1 MKRLSVLVAGFL
13 LLVPSLAFPDAV
25 SLRFGYF
32 MPGAKTDIL
41 TNPDS
46 LWAIEFDQMSFK
58 MTDYRGSMMGL
69 SYDYFLS
76 KEISLALSVD
86 TYSKSRPG
94 YYLDYIKYTF
104 PEGDFA
110 FPEEFYE
117 GRSITHAFGVSITPV
132 QASVK
137 LTPLGRK
144 TRVIPFLG
152 GGAGF
157 TFWSVKLYGEM
168 VNFAD
173 DTWVYDDPF
182 LGEVQIY
189 PVEIVNGRERGAQF
203 SYHAFAGFEFPI
215 GYRVTLMA
223 EARYHRSKAV
233 LKEWFLGFDDFD
245 LGGLALTVGFNYWF

>member
-1 MKRLSVLVAGFL
+1 MKRMTVLAALVL
-13 LLVPSLAFPDAV
+13 LLVPSLAFSDSV
-25 SLRFGYF
+25 SLRLGYF

-58 MTDYRGSMMGL
+58 MADYRGSIMGA

-76 KEISLALSVD
+76 KEISLVLSVD
-86 TYSKSRPG
+86 TYGRSRPG
-94 YYLDYIKYTF
+94 FYLDYVKFTF

-110 FPEEFYE
+110 FPEEFYA
-117 GRSITHAFGVSITPV
+117 GRSITHAFSVAITPV
-132 QASVK
+132 QASIKV
-137 LTPLGRK
+137 TPLGRK
-144 TRVIPFLG
+144 TPIIPYLG
-152 GGAGF
+152 GGAGA
-157 TFWSVKLYGEM
+157 TFWSIGLYGEM

-189 PVEIVNGRERGAQF
+189 PVDIVNGRERGAAF

-223 EARYHRSKAV
+223 EARYHVSKAV
-233 LKEWFLGFDDFD
+233 LKKWFLGFEDFD